1 MPEMTVPTVRA
12 GDGTVPKVSVRPA
25 EGQLAPHIVAVRPT
39 ERTGAEPAAQVE
51 HAVHVAAFEVVEKL
65 EPAMQLAQTRLVV
78 GVHAVEANW
87 PALQAAAH
95 VLHAGA
101 VAPVPMA

>member
-1 MPEMTVPTVRA
+1 MAQFSGSPFFSGPCRGQRRHIGTDAAAAGRPDFGAGRHQSVPV
-12 GDGTVPKVSVRPA
+12 G
-25 EGQLAPHIVAVRPT
+25 AVRV
-39 ERTGAEPAAQVE
+39 GVE

-87 PALQAAAH
+87 PALQVAH